1 MRTGLR
7 AIATTGTNGKTTTTS
22 MVASIVECSGEV
34 PALVTTVGSRVGEVE
49 MARPAAEVH
58 GWRTAGLHQLAV
70 VEAARAAGVRTIA
83 LEVTSLAL
91 SRGFAQR
98 WPPDV
103 SIFTNLTRDHL
114 DYHATPEAYL
124 AAKAQLFMRTKP
136 GGVAVLNRDDPASEL
151 LREVIPETVQVWD
164 YSLEDPSATLCAR
177 RIETGFGM
185 TRVELGDSHLL
196 DAPRGTLELKTTGR
210 VHVSNALAAAL
221 GALAA
226 GYDGA
231 SVNAGLTA
239 FTGVPGRFE
248 CIDEPLHKLLPSKA
262 GYGLPRVVVDYAHT
276 PDSLEKTLTLARELT
291 REGRVICV
299 FGCGGGRD
307 RGKRP
312 LMGEVANRLA
322 DVVVL
327 TSDNP
332 RLERPEDIAGEIV
345 AGVLDPR
352 AVWYLELD
360 RATAIHLA
368 IGKGTPRDVVVIA
381 GKGHEDTQVIG
392 TEPRPFIDRL
402 VAVEALRLQGR
413 GT

>member
-22 MVASIVECSGEV
+22 MVASIVQCSGEV
-34 PALVTTVGSRVGEVE
+34 PALVTTVGSRVGKLE

-151 LREVIPETVQVWD
+151 LKEVIPETVKVWD

-185 TRVELGDSHLL
+185 TRVELADSPISH
-196 DAPRGTLELKTTGR
+196 APKGAFTLATTGR
-210 VHVSNALAAAL
+210 VHVANALAAAL

-226 GYDGA
+226 GYSA
-231 SVNAGLTA
+231 EAILAGLASFRTVA
-239 FTGVPGRFE
+239 GRFE
-248 CIDEPLHKLLPSKA
+248 CVSAEVAGGHENLPQI
-262 GYGLPRVVVDYAHT
+262 VVDYAHT
-276 PDSLEKTLTLARELT
+276 PDGLEKTLETARELVGA
-291 REGRVICV
+291 RRVFCV

-312 LMGEVANRLA
+312 MMGAVADRLS

-332 RLERPEDIAGEIV
+332 RDEAPEAIAREVLE
-345 AGVLDPR
+345 GVSEPR
-352 AVWYLELD
+352 ARWHVELA
-360 RATAIHLA
+360 REAAIAHA
-368 IGKGTPRDVVVIA
+368 IGLAEVGDVVIIA
-381 GKGHEDTQVIG
+381 GKGHEEVQHLGSEV
-392 TEPRPFIDRL
+392 RPFSDRQ
-402 VAVEALRLQGR
+402 VALEVLRR
-413 GT
+413 GP